1 MVPMKNLKRRLALCV
16 LMCSTAAFAESF
28 EQGLA
33 YFQKERYAA
42 AYGQFA
48 AAANQGDADAARFAL
63 FMVRYGG
70 LAFGSHWSASPD
82 EYADWSALA
91 RSNSGRPPP
100 KFEETPAPR
109 ASAGVKRVQGLR
121 CQLREAVSWSSDC

>member
-1 MVPMKNLKRRLALCV
+1 MINVKRWVLACAV
-16 LMCSTAAFAESF
+16 VCSTAATAESF

-33 YFQKERYAA
+33 DFKNKRYAA

-70 LAFGSHWSASPD
+70 MAFGSHWSADP
-82 EYADWSALA
+82 EQYADWSALA

-109 ASAGVKRVQGLR
+109 ALPGVKRIQGLR
-121 CQLREAVSWSSDC
+121 CQLRDAVSWSSDC